1 MSFKNLKLISLV
13 LASFYVLPVH
23 AIDSKY
29 SQKLDRSG
37 CTELTDGNGCDINK
51 TKEEN
56 GISSGK
62 NGSKETREI
71 KEFIKYSVVNQKVD
85 DAYNALEGYG
95 WESTQPSTWVKGKY
109 TLMLDI
115 QNDTVVNTILK

>member
-1 MSFKNLKLISLV
+1 MFLKNMKLITLA
-13 LASFYVLPVH
+13 LASLYVLPVH
-23 AIDSKY
+23 AISSQY

-62 NGSKETREI
+62 SENKETKEI
-71 KEFIKYSVVNQKVD
+71 KEFIKYSVMNQKTD

-109 TLMLDI
+109 TLVLDI
-115 QNDTVVNTILK
+115 QNDVIVNTLLK